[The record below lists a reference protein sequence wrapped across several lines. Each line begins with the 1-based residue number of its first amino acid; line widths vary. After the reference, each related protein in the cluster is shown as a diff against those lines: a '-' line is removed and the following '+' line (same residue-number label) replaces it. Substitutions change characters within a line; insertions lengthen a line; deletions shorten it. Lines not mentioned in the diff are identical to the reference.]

1 MVRLMH
7 SMAVQRLSSGRWDVS
22 VYGVPIPQV
31 DQMPAGLILIFLMA
45 FKIIGEGRR
54 HFTPDERAKVELSR
68 YRCFLLG
75 LPEDLL
81 AGHARGDR
89 AL

>member
-1 MVRLMH
+1 
-7 SMAVQRLSSGRWDVS
+7 

-31 DQMPAGLILIFLMA
+31 DQMPAGLIPIFLMSA
-45 FKIIGEGRR
+45 TSDARKGRTT
-54 HFTPDERAKVELSR
+54 FTREERAKVELAR

-81 AGHARGDR
+81 ADTPIGVVQT
-89 AL
+89 